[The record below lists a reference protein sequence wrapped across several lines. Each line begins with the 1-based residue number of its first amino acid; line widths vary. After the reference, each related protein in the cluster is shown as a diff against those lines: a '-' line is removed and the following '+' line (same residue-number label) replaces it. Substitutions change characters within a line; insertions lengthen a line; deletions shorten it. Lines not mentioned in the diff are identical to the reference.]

1 MEGFLSKT
9 EGPTPNIFFLPRNRL
24 VICPQLMSRQYTEY
38 VSSVLYELLINHQID
53 NILTKMLSRWDI
65 YWPSLW

>member
-9 EGPTPNIFFLPRNRL
+9 EGPTPNIFFCLG
-24 VICPQLMSRQYTEY
+24 IGWSHYQLMSRQYTEY

-53 NILTKMLSRWDI
+53 NISTNLRSKDMLSVR
-65 YWPSLW
+65 